1 MRVLAGGT
9 PVATMAGDV
18 DVHRAGD
25 ADAAGLRSGPG
36 ARDVT
41 DFDFPYHVDGRG
53 RTATTGADDHLRDLI
68 EQVLFTAPGERV
80 MRPDFGS
87 GLLGLVFEP
96 GGPELVATT
105 QHLVQGALQQ
115 ELGHLIAV
123 DSVEVSQDEGALTV
137 SVSYVALQTQE
148 RTAATFSRSTA

>member
-1 MRVLAGGT
+1 MT
-9 PVATMAGDV
+9 DV
-18 DVHRAGD
+18 
-25 ADAAGLRSGPG
+25 
-36 ARDVT
+36 
-41 DFDFPYHVDGRG
+41 DFPYHVDGRG
-53 RTATTGADDHLRDLI
+53 RTAGAGADDHLRDLI

-87 GLLGLVFEP
+87 GLYGLVFEP

-123 DSVEVSQDEGALTV
+123 DSVEVSQDDGALTV
-137 SVSYVALQTQE
+137 SVSYIALLTQQ
-148 RTAATFSRSTA
+148 RASASFSRRVP

>member
-1 MRVLAGGT
+1 VR
-9 PVATMAGDV
+9 
-18 DVHRAGD
+18 
-25 ADAAGLRSGPG
+25 
-36 ARDVT
+36 

-53 RTATTGADDHLRDLI
+53 RTATTSADGHLRDLI

-96 GGPELVATT
+96 GGPELVAAT
-105 QHLVQGALQQ
+105 QHVVQGSLQQ

-123 DSVEVSQDEGALTV
+123 DAVEVTQDEGALTV
-137 SVSYVALQTQE
+137 QVRYVPLATRE
-148 RTAATFSRSTA
+148 PATATFTRSIP

>member
-1 MRVLAGGT
+1 
-9 PVATMAGDV
+9 
-18 DVHRAGD
+18 
-25 ADAAGLRSGPG
+25 
-36 ARDVT
+36 VT

-53 RTATTGADDHLRDLI
+53 RTATTGSDDHLRDLI

-123 DSVEVSQDEGALTV
+123 DSLEVSQDEGALTV

-148 RTAATFSRSTA
+148 HTTAAFSRSAA

>member
-1 MRVLAGGT
+1 M
-9 PVATMAGDV
+9 
-18 DVHRAGD
+18 
-25 ADAAGLRSGPG
+25 
-36 ARDVT
+36 T

-123 DSVEVSQDEGALTV
+123 DSVEVSQDDGALRV
-137 SVSYVALQTQE
+137 SVSYVLLRTQE
-148 RTAATFSRSTA
+148 RTAATFSRSAA

>member
-1 MRVLAGGT
+1 M
-9 PVATMAGDV
+9 
-18 DVHRAGD
+18 
-25 ADAAGLRSGPG
+25 
-36 ARDVT
+36 T
-41 DFDFPYHVDGRG
+41 DFDFAYHVDGRG

-123 DSVEVSQDEGALTV
+123 DSVEVSQDDGALTV
-137 SVSYVALQTQE
+137 SVSYVALRTQE
-148 RTAATFSRSTA
+148 RTAATFSRSVA

>member
-1 MRVLAGGT
+1 MTVN
-9 PVATMAGDV
+9 V
-18 DVHRAGD
+18 
-25 ADAAGLRSGPG
+25 
-36 ARDVT
+36 
-41 DFDFPYHVDGRG
+41 DFPYHVDGRR
-53 RTATTGADDHLRDLI
+53 RTADTGADDHLRDLI

-105 QHLVQGALQQ
+105 QHLVQGSLQQ

-123 DSVEVSQDEGALTV
+123 ESVQVFQDDGV
-137 SVSYVALQTQE
+137 FSVDVRYVALRTQE
-148 RTAATFSRSTA
+148 PAIASFTRSAA

>member
-1 MRVLAGGT
+1 MTVEI
-9 PVATMAGDV
+9 
-18 DVHRAGD
+18 
-25 ADAAGLRSGPG
+25 
-36 ARDVT
+36 
-41 DFDFPYHVDGRG
+41 DFPYHVDGRR
-53 RTATTGADDHLRDLI
+53 RTAATSADDHLRDLI

-105 QHLVQGALQQ
+105 QHLVQGSLQQ

-123 DSVEVSQDEGALTV
+123 ESVQVSQDDGVLTV
-137 SVSYVALQTQE
+137 EVRFVALRTQQ
-148 RTAATFSRSTA
+148 RAGASFVRSIP

>member
-1 MRVLAGGT
+1 VS
-9 PVATMAGDV
+9 V
-18 DVHRAGD
+18 
-25 ADAAGLRSGPG
+25 
-36 ARDVT
+36 
-41 DFDFPYHVDGRG
+41 DFPYGVDGRG
-53 RTATTGADDHLRDLI
+53 RTAATGSDDHLRDLI

-105 QHLVQGALQQ
+105 QHLVQGALEQ

-123 DSVEVSQDEGALTV
+123 ESVQVSQDEGEL
-137 SVSYVALQTQE
+137 SVGVAYVVLATQE
-148 RTAATFSRSTA
+148 RTAASFARRTA

>member
-1 MRVLAGGT
+1 M
-9 PVATMAGDV
+9 
-18 DVHRAGD
+18 
-25 ADAAGLRSGPG
+25 
-36 ARDVT
+36 T

-123 DSVEVSQDEGALTV
+123 DSVEVSQDDGALRV
-137 SVSYVALQTQE
+137 SVSYVALRTQE
-148 RTAATFSRSTA
+148 RTAATFSRSGA

>member
-1 MRVLAGGT
+1 MTQQV
-9 PVATMAGDV
+9 
-18 DVHRAGD
+18 
-25 ADAAGLRSGPG
+25 
-36 ARDVT
+36 
-41 DFDFPYHVDGRG
+41 DFPYHLDGRG
-53 RTATTGADDHLRDLI
+53 RTAGAGADDHLRDLI

-96 GGPELVATT
+96 GGPELVAAT

-123 DSVEVSQDEGALTV
+123 ESLEVTQDEGALSVT
-137 SVSYVALQTQE
+137 VSYVALRTQE
-148 RTAATFSRSTA
+148 RASAAFSRSVA

>member
-1 MRVLAGGT
+1 
-9 PVATMAGDV
+9 
-18 DVHRAGD
+18 
-25 ADAAGLRSGPG
+25 
-36 ARDVT
+36 VT

-53 RTATTGADDHLRDLI
+53 RTATAVADDHLRDLI
-68 EQVLFTAPGERV
+68 EQVLFTAPSERV

-123 DSVEVSQDEGALTV
+123 DSVEVSQDDGALTV
-137 SVSYVALQTQE
+137 SVSYVALGTQE
-148 RTAATFSRSTA
+148 RTNATFSRSAA

>member
-1 MRVLAGGT
+1 MNI
-9 PVATMAGDV
+9 
-18 DVHRAGD
+18 
-25 ADAAGLRSGPG
+25 
-36 ARDVT
+36 
-41 DFDFPYHVDGRG
+41 DFPYHFDTRG
-53 RTATTGADDHLRDLI
+53 RTADVDYDAHIRDLI

-123 DSVEVSQDEGALTV
+123 DAVDVLQDEGTLTV
-137 SVSYVALQTQE
+137 SVSYAVLRTQE
-148 RTAATFSRSTA
+148 RTAATFTRSAP

>member
-1 MRVLAGGT
+1 M
-9 PVATMAGDV
+9 
-18 DVHRAGD
+18 
-25 ADAAGLRSGPG
+25 
-36 ARDVT
+36 T

-53 RTATTGADDHLRDLI
+53 RTATTGSDDHLRDLI

-123 DSVEVSQDEGALTV
+123 DSVDVSQDEGALTV

-148 RTAATFSRSTA
+148 RTSATFSRSAA

>member
-1 MRVLAGGT
+1 
-9 PVATMAGDV
+9 
-18 DVHRAGD
+18 
-25 ADAAGLRSGPG
+25 
-36 ARDVT
+36 VT

-53 RTATTGADDHLRDLI
+53 RTATTGSDDHLRDLI

-96 GGPELVATT
+96 GGPELIATT

-148 RTAATFSRSTA
+148 RTSATFSRSAA